1 MALFDSKAART
12 ARPVPR
18 DLLGKMTL
26 AAGVIGLALTSDEYR
41 GIYFRPDDESL
52 AFAREHGIDLRN
64 VTSGVMRAKDIA
76 GGKGGE
82 IAKHVGFV
90 AVPPDPT
97 LMVLSAVLTTQMSIV
112 DQLEKIQDYLKEMDH
127 KLDRLMRQRKL
138 EVTGLLGGV
147 VLAIDEAETVQSAT
161 GHVSEVTWSKVQANS
176 LVLQQI
182 QAEAVAQLAA
192 IADEIIACKDDVDEL
207 AKVVRRETE
216 GVQFWLGVLAR
227 AVATQDRQHLLE
239 LARVEA
245 QHPDQL
251 EAHRRGLV
259 AARSHRLGR
268 ITDALRRINESLV
281 GAGTLTNFGYVA
293 NPLSSRAV
301 TRGSEEI
308 TGHVLTF
315 AAHADVNLDDLGQ
328 VEGKAWLSAVR
339 GLAGDVKSGVDDTAS
354 TAARRVGQ
362 FSRVIKTA
370 GEERALARAERI
382 RARRAA
388 GAAVEDASAD
398 TDTEA

>member
-1 MALFDSKAART
+1 MESGRYVRL
-12 ARPVPR
+12 
-18 DLLGKMTL
+18 
-26 AAGVIGLALTSDEYR
+26 
-41 GIYFRPDDESL
+41 DDESYAL
-52 AFAREHGIDLRN
+52 VKTMGVKHLGAGVLR
-64 VTSGVMRAKDIA
+64 RKDA
-76 GGKGGE
+76 TGGKGGQ
-82 IAKHVGFV
+82 IVKHLKF
-90 AVPPDPT
+90 
-97 LMVLSAVLTTQMSIV
+97 SAVATPGPLVAARLAAMATEASVQQSI
-112 DQLEKIQDYLKEMDH
+112 DDLRDYLDEMDQ
-127 KLDRLMRQRKL
+127 KLDRLIKQRKL
-138 EVTGLLGGV
+138 EVTGQLGGV
-147 VLAIDEAETVQSAT
+147 VLAIEEAEAVQSST
-161 GHVSEVTWSKVQANS
+161 GVVSDITWSKVQANS
-176 LVLQQI
+176 LTLQQA
-182 QAEAVAQLAA
+182 QAEAIAQLAA
-192 IADEIIACKDDVDEL
+192 IADEIIACKDDVDAL

-216 GVQFWLGVLAR
+216 GVQFWLDILAR
-227 AVATQDRQHLLE
+227 AVSVQDRQHLLE